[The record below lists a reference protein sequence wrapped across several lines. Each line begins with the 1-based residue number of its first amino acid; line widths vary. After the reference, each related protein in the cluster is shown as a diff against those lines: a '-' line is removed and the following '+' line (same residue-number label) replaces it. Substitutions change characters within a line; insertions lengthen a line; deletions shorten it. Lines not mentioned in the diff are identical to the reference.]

1 MDGRKIFG
9 CADKID
15 IKSDLYHIKKLYF
28 QLPKCHNLQS
38 SKKNKF

>member
-15 IKSDLYHIKKLYF
+15 IKSDLYHINAFKF
-28 QLPKCHNLQS
+28 HNLQS
-38 SKKNKF
+38 KKV